1 MNLGL
6 VTETF
11 GQDDQSWLGSEEGTS
26 RAVSITLDT
35 SMFTAGT
42 HYPNGYF
49 PSGILLGKITG
60 TGQGGTVGLYGP
72 YDNAAT
78 DGRQDAAGI
87 LLCAVDAP
95 PATTTDVQGALHWHG
110 RVLISKLPIAQ
121 GTAGGPDAGGAYKTD
136 LPQIRFDA

>member
-1 MNLGL
+1 MYLGL

-26 RAVSITLDT
+26 RAMSITLDT
-35 SMFTAGT
+35 SAFVAAT
-42 HYPNGYF
+42 HYPDGYF
-49 PSGILLGKITG
+49 KSGIILGKITAS
-60 TGQGGTVGLYGP
+60 GLYGP
-72 YDNAAT
+72 YNNAAS
-78 DGRQDAAGI
+78 DGTEVAAGL

-95 PATTTDVQGALHWHG
+95 SVNTIDPQGAMLWHG

-121 GTAGGPDAGGAYKTD
+121 ATNGGPDVGGAYKTD